1 MLNKLYDSPVFKED
15 VKKFSQRIKNIDDYD
30 KRSRAFNMLDNIRDL
45 VQEIDKAHSV
55 DSGFIHN
62 LKVLAEQKEMLASLR
77 TGLDLYI
84 KDAEQT

>member
-1 MLNKLYDSPVFKED
+1 MLNKLYDSPTFKSD
-15 VKKFSQRIKNIDDYD
+15 VKKFTQRIKNIPDYD

-45 VQEIDKAHSV
+45 VHEIDKSHNV

-62 LKVLAEQKEMLASLR
+62 LKVVSEQKEMLASLR

-84 KDAEQT
+84 KDAMQT